1 VPRDHLLG
9 PLHAGWKVAITVLMY
24 ERTGLGNQT
33 NLHHFT
39 RCLLDLARQTPRGD
53 GPASKDPV
61 VRQALAQCWIET
73 ETLRLT
79 SLRSVTRRLRG
90 EAPGPEGSVL
100 KLAFTETYVRMAET
114 ASGLL
119 GLRGQLW
126 RGTPQAPDG
135 GRWAFQALFARR
147 FAIAGGTSE
156 IQRNI
161 IGDRVLGLPRS

>member
-1 VPRDHLLG
+1 
-9 PLHAGWKVAITVLMY
+9 VAITVLMH

-39 RCLLDLARQTPRGD
+39 RCLLDLARRTPRGD

-61 VRQALAQCWIET
+61 VRQTLAQCWIET

-90 EAPGPEGSVL
+90 EPPGPEGSVL
-100 KLAFTETYVRMAET
+100 KLAFSEAYVRMAET

-119 GLRGQLW
+119 GPRGQLW
-126 RGTPQAPDG
+126 RGSARAPDG
-135 GRWAFQALFARR
+135 GRWAFQSVFARR